1 MICFMRCCSSLG
13 WCGTS
18 SAFCPGQA
26 EYSNNANV
34 CLPSPPRPP
43 PSPRPPPRPPAAP
56 APPGY
61 HLVTSVDG
69 LTSAL
74 EDATV
79 ARIMLAPG
87 RYDFARSMSGCN
99 YQGTPLSAVCITRS
113 VTIAAQAMGTAV
125 LNAHGSESSPRLVLT
140 VDCTACQVELVG
152 LNLTG
157 GYNSQQQVQPA
168 SLGRRCSLSPS
179 SALERGR
186 RKL

>member
-1 MICFMRCCSSLG
+1 M
-13 WCGTS
+13 
-18 SAFCPGQA
+18 
-26 EYSNNANV
+26 
-34 CLPSPPRPP
+34 PP
-43 PSPRPPPRPPAAP
+43 PPRPPPRPPAVP
-56 APPGY
+56 EPPGY

-157 GYNSQQQVQPA
+157 GFNNGFYNQQVRPA
-168 SLGRRCSLSPS
+168 SLGRRRSLSPL

-186 RKL
+186 GKL